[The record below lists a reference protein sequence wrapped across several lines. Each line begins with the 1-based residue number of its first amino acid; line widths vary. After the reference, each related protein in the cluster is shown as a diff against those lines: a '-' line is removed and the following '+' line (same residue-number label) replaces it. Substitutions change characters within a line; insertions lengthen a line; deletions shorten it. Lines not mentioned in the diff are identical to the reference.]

1 LLLLLVVVVLSRL
14 CLSMGSRSWRR
25 MVRAARLN
33 RRSQDNG
40 GGCGV
45 EEWCFF
51 VEASFA
57 VGIVIS

>member
-1 LLLLLVVVVLSRL
+1 
-14 CLSMGSRSWRR
+14 

-33 RRSQDNG
+33 RRSQDDG

-45 EEWCFF
+45 EGWCFF